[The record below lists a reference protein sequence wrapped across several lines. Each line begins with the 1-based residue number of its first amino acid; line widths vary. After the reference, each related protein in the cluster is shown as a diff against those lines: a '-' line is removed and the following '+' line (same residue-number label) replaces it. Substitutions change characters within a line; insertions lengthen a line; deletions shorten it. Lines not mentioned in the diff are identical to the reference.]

1 MRDAAAE
8 DGGLLT
14 PEDPAP
20 FTVFNA
26 TGAAPILLLC
36 DHASNAV
43 LHRLGGL
50 GLLERDLNRHIAHDI
65 GAPGVTRYLA
75 SRFDAPAILA
85 GYSRLV
91 IDCNRHLGHETSIIR
106 ESDATVIPG
115 NAHLTE
121 ADRAA
126 RANACFWPYHREIA
140 RTLAGFDARRIVP
153 ALIAVHSF
161 TPVLLGQR
169 RPWQIGVL
177 WTEDGRIAQPLIAAL
192 RARTGYEIGDNE
204 PYSGRTHTGFTIA
217 EHATAAG
224 RPCVMLEIR
233 EDLMPDSDSEIAIGE
248 IIGDCL
254 ADILA
259 DKSLYRRWTT

>member
-1 MRDAAAE
+1 MQNAAAGE
-8 DGGLLT
+8 DELLG
-14 PEDPAP
+14 PDDPAP

-26 TGAAPILLLC
+26 NGAAPILLLC

-43 LHRLGGL
+43 PVRLAGL

-65 GAPGVTRYLA
+65 GAAGITRYLA
-75 SRFDAPAILA
+75 QRFDAPAILA

-91 IDCNRHLGHETSIIR
+91 IDCNRHLGHETSIIP

-115 NAHLTE
+115 NARLTE
-121 ADRAA
+121 TQRTA
-126 RANACFWPYHREIA
+126 RADACFWPYHREIA
-140 RTLAGFDARRIVP
+140 RMLDGFDARGVIP

-177 WTEDGRIAQPLIAAL
+177 WNEDGRIAEPLIAAL
-192 RARTGYEIGDNE
+192 RAETGYEIGDNE

-233 EDLMPDSDSEIAIGE
+233 EDLVPDADSEIRIGE
-248 IIGDCL
+248 LLGDCFTE
-254 ADILA
+254 ILA
-259 DKSLYRRWTT
+259 DKSLYRKWTR